1 MVWTDP
7 IWEMTFWPQKKKI
20 NLSMVCDVATL
31 WQLKSFQ
38 TQGIGSLAQMT
49 DKWEASFGRLALS
62 S

>member
-31 WQLKSFQ
+31 W
-38 TQGIGSLAQMT
+38 
-49 DKWEASFGRLALS
+49 
-62 S
+62 